1 MKTVDKLAL
10 ALGIDSQFKN
20 ETTKGLYESDI
31 EMAKQMLIEME
42 VPVDEAVKQ
51 LEKAQEYA
59 NNAIKLEEEN
69 DIAMLVYTNL
79 LAAGVSEEEVIK
91 YAEYLNSNT
100 YKLIDD
106 VVQKTFVESALNMM
120 ENLDNLAISLGIVED
135 TRTLN

>member
-1 MKTVDKLAL
+1 MNTVDKLAL

-69 DIAMLVYTNL
+69 DIATLVYTNL
-79 LAAGVSEEEVIK
+79 LAAGVSEEEVVK